1 MPPIDPYR
9 IKSSF
14 AEHSGGNAN
23 FHLSSTLKEVDLFGI
38 SSANVTRTATKFANN
53 KLVMKAEV
61 KVKHMELSGDYT
73 MVGQI
78 LVLPIKG
85 NGKTNVTLEDVT
97 ARIELKADYIER
109 GGETY
114 MNITTFKFKLT
125 PKFAHFYFENVFK
138 GDPVLTN
145 TINNFMNENSELVF
159 NTLFPGYE
167 AKWSEN
173 FKAIGNKI
181 FNNVP
186 MKIIFPE

>member
-9 IKSSF
+9 IKSSS

-38 SSANVTRTATKFANN
+38 STANVTRVATKFANN

-61 KVKHMELSGDYT
+61 KVKNMELSGDYT

-85 NGKTNVTLEDVT
+85 IGKTNITLEDVT
-97 ARIELKADYIER
+97 ARIELKADHIEKD
-109 GGETY
+109 GETY
-114 MNITTFKFKLT
+114 MNITTFKLKLT

-145 TINNFMNENSELVF
+145 TINNFMNENWELVF

-173 FKAIGNKI
+173 FKEIGNKI